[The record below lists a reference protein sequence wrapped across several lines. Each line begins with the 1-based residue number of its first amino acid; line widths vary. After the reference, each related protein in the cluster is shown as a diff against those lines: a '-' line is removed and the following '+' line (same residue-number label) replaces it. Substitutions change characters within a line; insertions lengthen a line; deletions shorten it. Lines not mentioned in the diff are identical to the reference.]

1 MKYFDPI
8 KKQLVYIE
16 NKANP
21 RFWDQHWKPDKNI
34 RNEIIGIKNTFV
46 SHITKQYLKPEE
58 GIILEGGCGRGQKVA
73 SLVNNGYRVIG
84 IDYAEKTVS
93 ILNQYVPELDIRLGD
108 VRKLP
113 FNDNYFIGY
122 WSLGVIEHFWEG
134 YESIAL
140 EMSRV
145 IRDNGYLFLSFP
157 YMSPLRRMKGR
168 LGLYNLWQ
176 KTVPNDDFYQF
187 ALNSKLV
194 IGAFQ
199 KLGFKLV
206 RTLPLDGIK
215 GTKDEIAIIKPSLQ
229 KLYDYRGNNTSIKFI
244 RESISEIMSPIAGHG
259 VLLIL
264 KKCMR

>member
-1 MKYFDPI
+1 M
-8 KKQLVYIE
+8 
-16 NKANP
+16 
-21 RFWDQHWKPDKNI
+21 
-34 RNEIIGIKNTFV
+34 
-46 SHITKQYLKPEE
+46 KPED
-58 GIILEGGCGRGQKVA
+58 GIILEGGCGRGKNVA

-93 ILNQYVPELDIRLGD
+93 ILNQCVPVLDIRLGD

-113 FNDNYFIGY
+113 FDDNYFIGY

-145 IRDNGYLFLSFP
+145 LKDNGYLFLTFP
-157 YMSPLRRMKGR
+157 YMSPLRRIKGKLR
-168 LGLYNLWQ
+168 LYDLWQ
-176 KTVPNDDFYQF
+176 KTVPSNNFYQF

-194 IGAFQ
+194 IGDFQ

-206 RTLPLDGIK
+206 RTLPWDGIK
-215 GTKDEIAIIKPSLQ
+215 GTKDEIVIIKPLLQ
-229 KLYDYRGNNTSIKFI
+229 KLYDYKGNNIFIKFI
-244 RESISEIMSPIAGHG
+244 RMSISMIMSPIAGHN

-264 KKCMR
+264 KKCPR